1 MKRKILFVILARKGS
16 KRLRNKNIL
25 PLNKKPLICWTIE
38 QTLRLK
44 NISCQSVVSTDSQE
58 IISYGKKYK
67 GIDFIER
74 PQYLSTGSA
83 TSIDTLIHLFKKI
96 EYNGYFILLQPTS
109 PLRKDKDII
118 NVYKLLLKGKS
129 PIFSACKSLHNSSLT
144 SLANKYDRFIPLSKK
159 KLDTFYPNGAIYA
172 AHTNWVKK
180 NTTFY
185 SKESYVYYM
194 DQSSS
199 IDIDYKYQFVMAEA
213 LIKNYFK

>member
-1 MKRKILFVILARKGS
+1 M
-16 KRLRNKNIL
+16 
-25 PLNKKPLICWTIE
+25 
-38 QTLRLK
+38 
-44 NISCQSVVSTDSQE
+44 STDSQE

-74 PQYLSTGSA
+74 PKYLSTSSA
-83 TSIDTLIHLFKKI
+83 TSIDTLLHLFKKI
-96 EYNGYFILLQPTS
+96 EYIGYFILLQLTS
-109 PLRKDKDII
+109 PLRKDKDIL

-144 SLANKYDRFIPLSKK
+144 SFANKYDRFIPLSKK

-172 AHTNWVKK
+172 AHTNWIKK
-180 NTTFY
+180 NTTFTL
-185 SKESYVYYM
+185 KNLMFIIWIKVE
-194 DQSSS
+194 S

>member
-1 MKRKILFVILARKGS
+1 MKKKIIFVILARKGS
-16 KRLRNKNIL
+16 KRLKNKNIL

-38 QTLRLK
+38 QALRLK
-44 NISCQSVVSTDSQE
+44 SIACQSVVSTDSEE
-58 IISYGKKYK
+58 IISYRKKYK
-67 GIDFIER
+67 DIDFIKR
-74 PQYLSTGSA
+74 PQYLSTSSS

-96 EYNGYFILLQPTS
+96 EYSGYFILLQPTS

-118 NVYKLLLKGKS
+118 NVYKLLLKGKN

-144 SLANKYDRFIPLSKK
+144 SLANKHDKFIPLSKK
-159 KLDTFYPNGAIYA
+159 KLDIFYPNGAIYA
-172 AHTNWVKK
+172 THTDWIKK

-185 SKESYVYYM
+185 NEKSYVYYM